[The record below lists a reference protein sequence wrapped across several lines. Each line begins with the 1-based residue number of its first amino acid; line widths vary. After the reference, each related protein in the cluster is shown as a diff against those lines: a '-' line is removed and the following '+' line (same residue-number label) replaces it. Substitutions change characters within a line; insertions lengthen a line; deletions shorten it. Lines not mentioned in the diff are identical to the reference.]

1 MCSSDLFEALKQAE
15 LARADDQNA
24 TALVTSVATRAA
36 ERPERRRAARLNVQV
51 PLFVYGYT
59 PEGDPFYEDARTIA
73 INTHGGLIFM
83 PTIVRP
89 GQRLLVTKE
98 GDEQAK
104 ECIVLSVRARLAQGA
119 DVALEFPT
127 PIPYFW
133 GNWESPEP
141 GP

>member
-1 MCSSDLFEALKQAE
+1 MSKIFEALKQAE

-24 TALVTSVATRAA
+24 TALVTSVATRAV
-36 ERPERRRAARLNVQV
+36 ERPERRRTARLNVQV

-59 PEGDPFYEDARTIA
+59 PEGDPFYEDAHTIA
-73 INTHGGLIFM
+73 INTHGALIFM
-83 PTIVRP
+83 PIIVRP

-104 ECIVLSVRARLAQGA
+104 ECIVLSVRARLMQGA

-127 PIPYFW
+127 PIPDFR

-141 GP
+141 AS